1 MTPNI
6 PLLMNAAALCA
17 APLTLAG
24 YLFVRSRRERR
35 REPLTVVIRRLLDE
49 KFRAAELLTS
59 AGLTPLTD
67 RIDDLRDDVAELAR
81 LIEHT
86 LATPPP
92 EPPRPAGDPIA
103 LEHQILSESWK
114 QLRKNNELSAALDEA
129 LQDRA
134 WTQLL
139 DQLGNVVPGDL
150 KPTFDAVIVP
160 CREHRSL
167 LQRIDLIPRILDGEI
182 GRLTTDAEE
191 IRRTRELASL
201 LNSELDRVLDFRVKS
216 WVTDSFLPFADLYL
230 QRCQQA
236 QIEKRDG
243 AMSEGLTL
251 VRNMLR
257 IAAVEPID
265 VTPGETLFD
274 STRHVGRSTSNDP
287 RFADGVITGVV
298 RNGFIEGG
306 QLVIRQPEVI
316 VNRMR

>member
-1 MTPNI
+1 MNPNI
-6 PLLMNAAALCA
+6 PLLVNAAALCA
-17 APLTLAG
+17 APLALGG
-24 YLFVRSRRERR
+24 YVFIRYRRERQQI
-35 REPLTVVIRRLLDE
+35 PLADIVGRLLDE
-49 KFRAAELLTS
+49 KFRAANLLTS
-59 AGLTPLTD
+59 DGLAPLTD
-67 RIDDLRDDVAELAR
+67 RIDDVRDDVAALSR
-81 LIEHT
+81 LFEAT
-86 LATPPP
+86 LATPPA
-92 EPPRPAGDPIA
+92 EPPPSSADPIA

-114 QLRKNNELSAALDEA
+114 QVRKNNELSAALDEA

-139 DQLGNVVPGDL
+139 DQLGNIVPGDL
-150 KPTFDAVIVP
+150 KPTFDAVVVP

-167 LQRIDLIPRILDGEI
+167 LQRIDLIPRILNGSI
-182 GRLTTDAEE
+182 ASLPTDAEE

-201 LNSELDRVLDFRVKS
+201 LNSDLSRVVDFRVKS
-216 WVTDSFLPFADLYL
+216 WITDSFLPFADLYL
-230 QRCQQA
+230 QRCQQM
-236 QIEKRDG
+236 QNEKRDV
-243 AMSEGLTL
+243 AMTEGLTL

-257 IAAVEPID
+257 IAAVDPIE

>member
-1 MTPNI
+1 MTHNI
-6 PLLMNAAALCA
+6 PLLINAAALCVT
-17 APLTLAG
+17 PLALLA
-24 YLFVRSRRERR
+24 YLFVRSRRKRR
-35 REPLTVVIRRLLDE
+35 QKPLSEVIERLLDE
-49 KFRAAELLTS
+49 KFRAAELLT
-59 AGLTPLTD
+59 AADLVPLAD
-67 RIDDLRDDVAELAR
+67 GIDQVRGEVAALAR
-81 LIEHT
+81 LVGQVP
-86 LATPPP
+86 APPP
-92 EPPRPAGDPIA
+92 LPSGDPVA
-103 LEHQILSESWK
+103 LEHQILSESWSIV
-114 QLRKNNELSAALDEA
+114 RKNDELSAALDEA

-139 DQLGNVVPGDL
+139 DQLGNVVPTDL
-150 KPTFDAVIVP
+150 KPTFDAVISP

-167 LQRIDLIPRILDGEI
+167 LQRIELIPRIVNGSMA
-182 GRLTTDAEE
+182 RLTTDAEE

-201 LNSELDRVLDFRVKS
+201 LNSELVKILDFRIRT
-216 WVTDSFLPFADLYL
+216 WVTDSFLSFADLYL

-243 AMSEGLTL
+243 VMAEGLSL

-257 IAAVEPID
+257 VAAVEPIEI
-265 VTPGETLFD
+265 TPGETLFD